1 MLFQM
6 VWVRRDS
13 GGEDADKRV
22 LSLLQKFT
30 VPPNSTVHAWV
41 ERTDGG
47 GGFGLV
53 ETDDP
58 KELTAG
64 TALFSPFFAFQT
76 FPVLQHDEA
85 VAVLAEAVALR
96 ESIT

>member
-1 MLFQM
+1 MLFQLT
-6 VWVRRDS
+6 WVRRDS

-22 LSLLQKFT
+22 LAILDKFT
-30 VPPNSTVHAWV
+30 VPANVTVHSWV

-58 KELTAG
+58 KALIAG
-64 TALFSPFFAFQT
+64 AALFGPYFAFQS

-85 VAVLAEAVALR
+85 VAALAESVAVR

>member
-22 LSLLQKFT
+22 LSIIQKFT
-30 VPPNSTVHAWV
+30 LPPNSTVHSWV

-47 GGFGLV
+47 GGFGLF

-58 KELTAG
+58 KALTAG
-64 TALFSPFFAFQT
+64 PALFSPFFAFEI
-76 FPVLQHDEA
+76 FPVLQHDQA
-85 VAVLAEAVALR
+85 VAVLADAVAQR
-96 ESIT
+96 ENIT

>member
-1 MLFQM
+1 MLFQI

-13 GGEDADKRV
+13 GGEDTDKRM
-22 LSLLQKFT
+22 LSILQKFA
-30 VPPNSTVHAWV
+30 VPPNLTIHSWV

-58 KELTAG
+58 KALTAG
-64 TALFSPFFAFQT
+64 PALFSPFFAFET
-76 FPVLQHDEA
+76 FPVLQHDEG
-85 VAVLAEAVALR
+85 VAVLAEAVAQR
-96 ESIT
+96 VSIT